1 METKATV
8 NVIGETK
15 AGISQRTGN
24 EWKSCQIMLE
34 WIDSEGTHRAW
45 AALFNEQ
52 MESFVRQGIGTN
64 DSVTV
69 RLRFSARSFRN
80 GFVNTE
86 VMVEEINKINQ

>member
-1 METKATV
+1 MEIKAKV
-8 NVIGETK
+8 KLIGEQKT
-15 AGISQRTGN
+15 GVSQNSGN
-24 EWKSCQIMLE
+24 EWKSRQIMLE

-45 AALFNEQ
+45 TALFNEQ
-52 MESFVRQGIGTN
+52 MENFVRQGIGTN

-80 GFVNTE
+80 GFVSTE